1 MTMTVFSKAVLPRA
15 ALLRAAFLRAT
26 LCAGML
32 VVATVA
38 SAQPG
43 ESAAARAGDR
53 TFTVKDLDDEW
64 KAFDSKSKAEAEQ
77 SFYDGRKAALDRLV
91 ARMLVEKAAAARA
104 VDADRYVKDE
114 VAKRRKPVTDADVSG
129 FFKASQQQMRDRPLE
144 EMAPSI
150 KAFLD
155 EQQEDAAYD
164 ALIAELRKAG
174 APVRMH
180 LEPPRVQVAVAV
192 HDPSRGP
199 ASAPITLVEFSD
211 YQCPFCGRVT
221 PTLKRLRDTY
231 GERIRI
237 VWKDFPLYDIHPQA
251 QKASEAAWC
260 AGEQGRYWEFHDRLF
275 ANQSTLG
282 SEGLKQHAT
291 AVGLEPIGFNACLE
305 SNRYATRVQDGAK
318 LGRELGVDSTPTAFI
333 NGRRVTGAQGYDA
346 FAEIVDDELA
356 RLGK

>member
-1 MTMTVFSKAVLPRA
+1 M
-15 ALLRAAFLRAT
+15 
-26 LCAGML
+26 
-32 VVATVA
+32 VATVA
-38 SAQPG
+38 CAQPG

-53 TFTVKDLDDEW
+53 TFTVKELDDEW
-64 KAFDSKSKAEAEQ
+64 KAFNAKSKAEAEQ

-91 ARMLVEKAAAARA
+91 AKMVVDKAAAARA

-114 VAKRRKPVTDADVSG
+114 VAKRRKTVTDADVNG
-129 FFKASQQQMRDRPLE
+129 FFKANQQQMRGRPLE

-282 SEGLKQHAT
+282 TEGLKQHAT

>member
-1 MTMTVFSKAVLPRA
+1 MRILTRA
-15 ALLRAAFLRAT
+15 LV
-26 LCAGML
+26 CAGML
-32 VVATVA
+32 VIATVA

-43 ESAAARAGDR
+43 DSAAARTGDR
-53 TFTVKDLDDEW
+53 TFTVKELDDEW

-104 VDADRYVKDE
+104 VDADRFVKDE
-114 VAKRRKPVTDADVSG
+114 IAKRRKPVTDADVSG
-129 FFKASQQQMRDRPLE
+129 FFKANQPQMRGRPLE

-155 EQQEDAAYD
+155 EQQEDAARD

-174 APVRMH
+174 APVRMQ
-180 LEPPRVQVAVAV
+180 LEPPRVQVAVAG

-199 ASAPITLVEFSD
+199 ATAPITLVEFSD

-251 QKASEAAWC
+251 QKAAEAAWC
-260 AGEQGRYWEFHDRLF
+260 AGEQGKYWEFHDRLF

-282 SEGLKQHAT
+282 TEGLKQHAT
-291 AVGLEPIGFNACLE
+291 AVGLEPVGFNACLE
-305 SNRYATRVQDGAK
+305 SGRHATRVQDGAQ
-318 LGRELGVDSTPTAFI
+318 LGRDLGVDSTPTAFI

>member
-1 MTMTVFSKAVLPRA
+1 MRILTRA
-15 ALLRAAFLRAT
+15 LV
-26 LCAGML
+26 CAGML
-32 VVATVA
+32 VIATVA

-43 ESAAARAGDR
+43 DSAGARTGDR
-53 TFTVKDLDDEW
+53 TFTVKELDDEW

-104 VDADRYVKDE
+104 VDADRFVKDE
-114 VAKRRKPVTDADVSG
+114 IAKRRKPVTDADVSG
-129 FFKASQQQMRDRPLE
+129 FFKANQPQMRGRPLE

-155 EQQEDAAYD
+155 EQQEDAARD

-174 APVRMH
+174 APVRMQ
-180 LEPPRVQVAVAV
+180 LEPPRVQVAVAG

-199 ASAPITLVEFSD
+199 ATAPITLVEFSD

-251 QKASEAAWC
+251 QKAAEAAWC
-260 AGEQGRYWEFHDRLF
+260 AGEQGKYWEFHDRLF

-282 SEGLKQHAT
+282 TEGLKQHAT
-291 AVGLEPIGFNACLE
+291 AVGLEPVGFNACLE
-305 SNRYATRVQDGAK
+305 SGRHATRVQDGAQ
-318 LGRELGVDSTPTAFI
+318 LGRDLGVDSTPTAFI

-346 FAEIVDDELA
+346 FAEIVDDELT
-356 RLGK
+356 RLAK